1 MTPMRPTA
9 VRSAVR
15 ITIESCDMITG
26 RHVLFGLLGG
36 FAVILVANGAFVFFA
51 TTTFPGNE
59 VDDPYRRGLA
69 YNETL
74 QADRDQRLDGWRATV
89 VGSQMGIDIDLE
101 VPTNLVASGF
111 VLAGELR
118 RPGRPDLDR
127 YVVFERV
134 AEGRYKSV
142 IDLAPG
148 RWEMQATA
156 TDAAGRELVRLRETF
171 NILDH

>member
-1 MTPMRPTA
+1 
-9 VRSAVR
+9 
-15 ITIESCDMITG
+15 MIKG

-36 FAVILVANGAFVFFA
+36 FGVILIANGAFVFFA

-74 QADRDQRLDGWRATV
+74 QADRDQRLGGWRATV
-89 VGSQMGIDIDLE
+89 AANHTGIEIDLE
-101 VPTNLVASGF
+101 VPNDLALTGF
-111 VLAGELR
+111 LLTGAVR

-127 YVVFERV
+127 DVVFEMG
-134 AEGRYKSV
+134 ANGRYRSA

-148 RWEMQATA
+148 RWEVQASL
-156 TDAAGRELVRLRETF
+156 TDEKGNELLRLRKTF
-171 NILDH
+171 GVRSR